1 LTIEE
6 ISSEVFYNMEK
17 YSQAVL
23 DLVSEVED
31 MDENTS
37 FGAIKYEI
45 GNILEIICKERKDD
59 IKILKQLDRI
69 LTDEIEVRRYFAEN
83 K

>member
-1 LTIEE
+1 MTIEE
-6 ISSEVFYNMEK
+6 IGSEVFYNMEK

-31 MDENTS
+31 IDDNTS

-45 GNILEIICKERKDD
+45 GNILEIINKERKDD
-59 IKILKQLDRI
+59 IKILKELDKI
-69 LTDEIEVRRYFAEN
+69 LTDGIEVKQYFAE

>member
-1 LTIEE
+1 MTIEQ
-6 ISSEVFYNMEK
+6 ISSEVFYNMGK

-31 MDENTS
+31 IDDNTS

-45 GNILEIICKERKDD
+45 GNILEIINKERKDD
-59 IKILKQLDRI
+59 IKILKELDKI
-69 LTDEIEVRRYFAEN
+69 LTDEIEAKQYFA
-83 K
+83 KK

>member
-1 LTIEE
+1 MTIEE

-31 MDENTS
+31 IDDNTS

-45 GNILEIICKERKDD
+45 GNILEIINKERKDD
-59 IKILKQLDRI
+59 IKILRELDKI
-69 LTDEIEVRRYFAEN
+69 LTDEIEVKQFFAKEE
-83 K
+83 

>member
-1 LTIEE
+1 MTIEE

-31 MDENTS
+31 IDDNTS

-45 GNILEIICKERKDD
+45 GNILEIIDKERKDD
-59 IKILKQLDRI
+59 IKILTELDKI
-69 LTDEIEVRRYFAEN
+69 LTDEIEAKQYFAKKE
-83 K
+83 